1 MKNWAIVVGINVYPE
16 QAGQP
21 PLNGAV
27 ADACD
32 FADWVLDPQ
41 GGNVPPEQLYFWTYP
56 SPNPLPPGQL
66 GAYLNAEQPSWYSS
80 DDGWQ
85 PINSTRA
92 PKAMEITSTIEQVGR
107 TSRSTALEEGDIET
121 RRIYVFL
128 AGHGIRAQTFERN
141 EETCFLAGDFRPLP
155 SNLAAGL
162 VPCES
167 FRKALLYNRFDEA
180 ILFTDCCRSET
191 ARLTLKAQPVSDYGG
206 DPIATWGMAFAA
218 QDGEP
223 AYETLTPPVRGAFS
237 SALMHGLRTHR
248 PGPGGQLHAAPLR
261 DFVISNIR
269 SYTNSGQVPNL
280 LYRPDPDGPLIVTG
294 NPAAVMAHPDG
305 PLIDVSALA
314 NGTVLILNG
323 GDNKPV
329 PGVAPFT
336 VTGLTLQL
344 PPLAVGLYLI
354 EIADGSGRHTIFV
367 QPSQEIVRVP

>member
-1 MKNWAIVVGINVYPE
+1 MKSWAIVVGINDYPQ
-16 QAGQP
+16 QAGQR
-21 PLNGAV
+21 PLRGAV

-32 FADWVLDPQ
+32 FADWILDPQ
-41 GGNVPPEQLYFWTYP
+41 GGNVAPERLFFWTYP
-56 SPNPLPPGQL
+56 WPEPPLPGRL
-66 GAYLNAEQPSWYSS
+66 GTYLSGELPLWFSH

-85 PINSTRA
+85 PPDSTCA
-92 PKAMEITSTIEQVGR
+92 PKAMDITSTIEQVGR
-107 TSRSTALEEGDIET
+107 TANSTALDDGDTEI

-128 AGHGIRAQTFERN
+128 AGHGIRAQTFDRN
-141 EETCFLAGDFRPLP
+141 EETCFLAGDFRPLS

-167 FRKALLYNRFDEA
+167 FRKALLHNRFDEA

-191 ARLTLKAQPVSDYGG
+191 ARLTLKAQPVSDYSG

-223 AYETLTPPVRGAFS
+223 AYETQTPPVRGAFS
-237 SALMHGLRTHR
+237 SALMHGLRTYR
-248 PGPGGQLHAAPLR
+248 PGPGGELHAALLR
-261 DFVISNIR
+261 DFVVTNIK

-294 NPAAVMAHPDG
+294 SQAGGRNHPNG
-305 PLIDVSALA
+305 PLVDVSALA
-314 NGTVLILNG
+314 NGTKLILNG

-329 PGVAPFT
+329 PGMAPFT
-336 VTGLTLQL
+336 VTGPTLQL

-354 EIADGSGRHTIFV
+354 EIADGSGRYTMFV
-367 QPSQEIVRVP
+367 QPTPENVRVP